1 MASNTNVG
9 LGIGL
14 QAKLTAPSRIFA
26 ADQAEKQ
33 QQRKLNAAAQK
44 EKDDE
49 LEAIK
54 KKILLEKPKIHR
66 LLAEDVST
74 STASAL
80 REMTLAKQNNPNDY
94 LTKVYDIW
102 GGLQT
107 NLNEATT
114 RSTVLNQ
121 FEKDMTS
128 TTGKEYVARDVKSA
142 YDLMS
147 KSKNLNQWY
156 QNMQNA
162 GVKNTE
168 FFSYSPEVGAF
179 NYAVVPR
186 VDPDQYAKVKN
197 QEAFKN
203 LYRIEDKKTMI
214 SGKENRD
221 RFQYYGTVDTED
233 EANNIFQE
241 NLNAANGDISRA
253 IPKPTSGEL
262 IATSYF
268 NTPGAREQYLDL
280 HPDVTPDNMV
290 KHYMDNYYKP
300 NKKSTIVPVT
310 KGGGMNIFTNVS
322 VGGGDD
328 KVTYF
333 KFEKSPK
340 TISWLPGSTDA
351 KSVQTA
357 GHMSLS
363 ENKIPFQGA
372 ASQEFIDFK
381 TGERVKGDAITS
393 QLEIN
398 EILPMAV
405 EIDTEGPNKGKYKIV
420 KGKINLLNM
429 KELEAIRDKTS
440 PNKKAAFDIVPFVAV
455 KKKNELGVQ
464 MEMMDQPLIVELSKV
479 EGQIMQNIPSTG
491 KNPARGE
498 FEKQIAEMRKY
509 IRELKTE
516 YTPTR

>member
-33 QQRKLNAAAQK
+33 YQRKLNVAAQK

-74 STASAL
+74 NTANAL

-102 GGLQT
+102 GNLQT

-142 YDLMS
+142 YELMS
-147 KSKNLNQWY
+147 KSKNLNEWY
-156 QNMQNA
+156 ANMQNA

-179 NYAVVPR
+179 NYAVVPK
-186 VDPDQYAKVKN
+186 VDPDQYAKIKN

-233 EANNIFQE
+233 EANQIFQE
-241 NLNAANGDISRA
+241 NINAANGDISRA

-280 HPDVTPDNMV
+280 HPDVTPENMV
-290 KHYMDNYYKP
+290 KHFMDNYFKP

-322 VGGGDD
+322 VGD
-328 KVTYF
+328 KEDQVTYF
-333 KFEKSPK
+333 KYEKSPK
-340 TISWLPGSTDA
+340 TISWLGS
-351 KSVQTA
+351 KSVESA
-357 GHMSLS
+357 GHMALS

-381 TGERVKGDAITS
+381 TGKRVKGDAITS
-393 QLEIN
+393 QLAIN

-405 EIDTEGPNKGKYKIV
+405 EIDTEGPNKGKYKIID
-420 KGKINLLNM
+420 GKINLLNM
-429 KELEAIRDKTS
+429 KELEAIRDGTS
-440 PNKKAAFDIVPFVAV
+440 PNKKAAFDIIPFVAV
-455 KKKNELGVQ
+455 TKKNELG
-464 MEMMDQPLIVELSKV
+464 MDMTMMDQPLIVELKKV

-491 KNPARGE
+491 KNPARAE
-498 FEKQIAEMRKY
+498 FEKQIAEMKKY
-509 IRELKTE
+509 IQGLKAE
-516 YTPTR
+516 YTPTM

>member
-26 ADQAEKQ
+26 AEQAEKQ

-54 KKILLEKPKIHR
+54 KKILLDKEKVHP
-66 LLAEDVST
+66 LLALEVSNK
-74 STASAL
+74 TAEAL
-80 REMTLAKQNNPNDY
+80 KGMISAKQDSPNDY
-94 LTKVYDIW
+94 LSKVYDIFGNW
-102 GGLQT
+102 Q
-107 NLNEATT
+107 ATVNDAVGK
-114 RSTVLNQ
+114 SASLKK
-121 FEKDMTS
+121 FENDMTL
-128 TTGKEYVARDVKSA
+128 TTGKEYVSSNAKNAYGLINGSTDLEDWYSRMQKSGIRSN
-142 YDLMS
+142 D
-147 KSKNLNQWY
+147 
-156 QNMQNA
+156 
-162 GVKNTE
+162 
-168 FFSYSPEVGAF
+168 FFQYSPETRAF
-179 NYAVVPR
+179 NYAVVPK

-197 QEAFKN
+197 EEAFKN
-203 LYRIEDKKTMI
+203 IYRIEDKKTMI
-214 SGKENRD
+214 SGKEVRD

-241 NLNAANGDISRA
+241 NLNAAGGDITRA

-262 IATSYF
+262 IANSYF
-268 NTPGAREQYLDL
+268 NIPGAREQYLDL
-280 HPDVTPDNMV
+280 NPDVTSENMV
-290 KHYMDNYYKP
+290 EHFMNNYYKP

-310 KGGGMNIFTNVS
+310 KGGGMTFVSNVS
-322 VGGGDD
+322 VGGADD

-340 TISWLPGSTDA
+340 TISWLGSKA
-351 KSVQTA
+351 VESA

-381 TGERVKGDAITS
+381 TGKRVKGDAITS
-393 QLEIN
+393 QMVIN

-405 EIDTEGPNKGKYKIV
+405 EIDTEGSNKGKYKLID
-420 KGKINLLNM
+420 GKINLLNIAELKAI
-429 KELEAIRDKTS
+429 KEGTS
-440 PNKKAAFDIVPFVAV
+440 PNKKAAFDIIPFVAV
-455 KKKNELGVQ
+455 SKKNELGMN
-464 MEMMDQPLIVELSKV
+464 MEMMDQPLIVELKKV

-509 IRELKTE
+509 IQELKTE
-516 YTPTR
+516 YTPTK

>member
-54 KKILLEKPKIHR
+54 KKILLDKPKIHR
-66 LLAEDVST
+66 LLAQDVST

-128 TTGKEYVARDVKSA
+128 TTGKEYVSRDVKSA

-147 KSKNLNQWY
+147 KSKNLNAWY
-156 QNMQNA
+156 QNMQTA
-162 GVKNTE
+162 GVKNSQ

-179 NYAVVPR
+179 NYAVVPK

-197 QEAFKN
+197 EEAFKN
-203 LYRIEDKKTMI
+203 LYKLEDKKSI
-214 SGKENRD
+214 VAGKEVRD
-221 RFQYYGTVDTED
+221 AYQYYGTVDTED
-233 EANNIFQE
+233 EATQIFQD
-241 NLNAANGDISRA
+241 NLNAAGGDITRA
-253 IPKPTSGEL
+253 IPKPTSGQS
-262 IATSYF
+262 IANSYF
-268 NTPGAREQYLDL
+268 NIPGAREQYLDL
-280 HPDVTPDNMV
+280 NPDVTSENMV
-290 KHYMDNYYKP
+290 EHFMNNYYKP
-300 NKKSTIVPVT
+300 NKKSTVARST
-310 KGGGMNIFTNVS
+310 RGGGMTFVSNVS

-340 TISWLPGSTDA
+340 TISWLGSKA
-351 KSVQTA
+351 VESA
-357 GHMSLS
+357 GQMSLS

-381 TGERVKGDAITS
+381 TGKRVKGDAITS
-393 QLEIN
+393 QMVIN

-405 EIDTEGPNKGKYKIV
+405 EIDTEGSNKGKYKLID
-420 KGKINLLNM
+420 GKINLLNIAELKAI
-429 KELEAIRDKTS
+429 KEGTS
-440 PNKKAAFDIVPFVAV
+440 PNKKAAFDIIPFVAV
-455 KKKNELGVQ
+455 SKKNELGMN
-464 MEMMDQPLIVELSKV
+464 MEMMDQPLIVELKKV

-509 IRELKTE
+509 IQELKTE
-516 YTPTR
+516 YTPTK